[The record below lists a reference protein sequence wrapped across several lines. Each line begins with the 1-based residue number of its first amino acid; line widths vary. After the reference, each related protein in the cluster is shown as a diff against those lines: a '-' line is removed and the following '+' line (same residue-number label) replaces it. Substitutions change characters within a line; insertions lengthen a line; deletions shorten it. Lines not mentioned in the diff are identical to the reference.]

1 MTASWGRAR
10 LLAVLCVAV
19 GLAALLTFGLG
30 HAVWTLMSGNAAD
43 DGDRGASPHV
53 GVIAATGVPAADL
66 DGLEARSEAA
76 RGPQYRDVAA
86 AEPMMAVPDEAALS
100 PGNAD
105 PAPIPTQAPTS
116 DDIEIPV
123 AVQAGPANVLTG
135 FPPTPQGAV
144 GQLAQ
149 IEVAVL
155 QAMSVPETA
164 RVHAAWALPGG
175 VAAREWALARAVEGF
190 LTSAGMSTTKPPG
203 ATVAATPVGALVKA
217 TDGPDWVVACVL
229 LRVSADYLQHSERAY
244 GHCERM
250 QWAGG
255 RWLVAP
261 GEPPASAPSAWPGT
275 PEATTAGWL
284 TWTPGSTS
292 HIGPGTTYADL
303 GEGR

>member
-19 GLAALLTFGLG
+19 GLAALLAFGLG
-30 HAVWTLMSGNAAD
+30 LAVWNLMSGNDVD
-43 DGDRGASPHV
+43 DGRGASQGV

-66 DGLEARSEAA
+66 DRLDARSGAP
-76 RGPQYRDVAA
+76 RGPQYRDFAA

-100 PGNAD
+100 PGDAD

-116 DDIEIPV
+116 DDIQIPV
-123 AVQAGPANVLTG
+123 AVQTGPANVLTG

-164 RVHAAWALPGG
+164 RVHSAWALPGG
-175 VAAREWALARAVEGF
+175 VAARGWALARAVEGF
-190 LTSAGMSTTKPPG
+190 LTSAGTGTTKPPG
-203 ATVAATPVGALVKA
+203 ATVTATPVGALIKA
-217 TDGPDWVVACVL
+217 TDGPDWVLACVL
-229 LRVSADYLQHSERAY
+229 LQVSADYLQHSETAY

-250 QWAGG
+250 QWGGG
-255 RWLVAP
+255 RWLIAP
-261 GEPPASAPSAWPGT
+261 GEPPVSAPSTWPGT
-275 PEATTAGWL
+275 PEATEAGWL
-284 TWTPGSTS
+284 PWTPGSTS
-292 HIGPGTTYADL
+292 HVGPGTAYADR
-303 GEGR
+303 GEDQ